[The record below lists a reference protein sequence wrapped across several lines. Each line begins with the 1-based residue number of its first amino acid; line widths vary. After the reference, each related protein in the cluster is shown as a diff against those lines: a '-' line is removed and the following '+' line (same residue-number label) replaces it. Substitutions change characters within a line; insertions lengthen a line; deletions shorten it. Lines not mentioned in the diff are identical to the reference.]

1 MSCNFAV
8 ILGITTDNHSPVNQK
23 IVLKFLSQLGYQ
35 SIKAVWNGVEALQY
49 ISSSLENGRFSS
61 PRQDGAGSPASPGKA
76 GESSPRLVNIILMDV
91 QMPVMDGYVA
101 SRKLRTEFPFVGD
114 ARLLHVPIIA
124 LTASAIQGDRKKCL
138 EAGMSDYLAKPVR
151 KETLAT
157 TLAKW
162 LANPPTG

>member
-1 MSCNFAV
+1 M
-8 ILGITTDNHSPVNQK
+8 NQK
-23 IVLKFLSQLGYQ
+23 IVLKFLSQLGYRNV
-35 SIKAVWNGVEALQY
+35 KAVCNGVEALEY
-49 ISSSLENGRFSS
+49 ISLSLENEPFTSRK
-61 PRQDGAGSPASPGKA
+61 DEVKASASVGTM
-76 GESSPRLVNIILMDV
+76 GEPSPRLVDVILMDV

-151 KETLAT
+151 KETLAA

-162 LANPPTG
+162 LASSQPT